1 MRLISHNDG
10 YLCNM
15 VRIVLVYDKKLL
27 VLGDKAT

>member
-1 MRLISHNDG
+1 MRLISHDDG
-10 YLCNM
+10 YLRNM